1 MKIMKAVKMTKMW
14 TLSAIYIVLGWIF
27 VQGYIKQCNQQKPIE
42 NTTEIMDSP
51 TIVSLIK
58 ILTLQMLLAK
68 DSAGSIMKSERMLI
82 LKLHHQISTVN

>member
-14 TLSAIYIVLGWIF
+14 TLSAIYIVLGWNF

-58 ILTLQMLLAK
+58 ILTWQRLLAK
-68 DSAGSIMKSERMLI
+68 DSAGSIMKPERMLI